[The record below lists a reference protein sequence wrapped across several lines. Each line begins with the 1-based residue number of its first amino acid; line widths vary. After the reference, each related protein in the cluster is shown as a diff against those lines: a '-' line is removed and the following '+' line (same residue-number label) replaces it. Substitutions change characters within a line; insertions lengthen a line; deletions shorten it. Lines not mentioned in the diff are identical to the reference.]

1 MTAIFVAGPLGGI
14 VGGILSARLGKRARG
29 DGSLVWA

>member
-14 VGGILSARLGKRARG
+14 VGGILSARLAKRARAG
-29 DGSLVWA
+29 TAA